1 MLQKLKANILEQ
13 KFIMS
18 QQEIENVNKDQMEIL
33 ELKNK
38 IIKIK
43 NSLDRLNS
51 RMGWDERGKRQSV
64 SGMEE

>member
-18 QQEIENVNKDQMEIL
+18 QQEIENVNEDQREIL

-51 RMGWDERGKRQSV
+51 RMG
-64 SGMEE
+64 